1 MNRTISKAARTSFV
15 LTSALIFTLSSVLSG
30 CSKKD
35 SAAKKEEEETVFA
48 VSAYKVGKGSLDDYL
63 EFGGDVSSASSVSV
77 MPDMA
82 GKISRILVSV
92 GDSVSRNQIIAYV
105 DASTPGMYYSQ
116 SPVRSPI
123 SGIITSFTPNVGSQV
138 SQAMAVATVSQT
150 DNLEIKISVA
160 ERFVSRIKMDQ
171 QAFVSFNAYPGVE
184 FDAKVVEVSP
194 VLDTSTRTMN
204 AKLRITPPDERI
216 HVGMYGRVKL
226 ITDTVKDVV
235 IVPQTA
241 VVVRDGKSY
250 LFVVSSQ
257 KTESDSARVKLQP
270 VVEGISVDN
279 KTEITNGI
287 SDGDMII
294 IKGQSLLND
303 GSAVNIVSV
312 SQ

>member
-1 MNRTISKAARTSFV
+1 MNRTISQAARASFV
-15 LTSALIFTLSSVLSG
+15 LTSALLFTIAFSG
-30 CSKKD
+30 RSKKESD
-35 SAAKKEEEETVFA
+35 AKKEEEETVFA
-48 VSAYKVGKGSLDDYL
+48 VNVSKVGQGNLDEYL
-63 EFGGDVSSASSVSV
+63 EFGGDVSSSSSVSV

-92 GDSVSRNQIIAYV
+92 GDSVAKNQVIAYV

-123 SGIITSFTPNVGSQV
+123 SGIVTSFTPNVGSQV
-138 SQAMAVATVSQT
+138 SPAMAVATVSQT

-171 QAFVSFNAYPGVE
+171 NAFISFNAYPGVE
-184 FDAKVVEVSP
+184 FTAKVVEISP

-204 AKLRITPPDERI
+204 AKLRLSPNDDRI

-226 ITDTVKDVV
+226 ITDSVNNV
-235 IVPQTA
+235 IVVPLGAIVQ
-241 VVVRDGKSY
+241 RDGKPY
-250 LFVVSSQ
+250 IFVVSSQ
-257 KTESDSARVKLQP
+257 KTETEPARVKLQS
-270 VVEGISVDN
+270 VSEGITVDN

-287 SDGDMII
+287 SAGDMIVV
-294 IKGQSLLND
+294 KGQSLLND

-312 SQ
+312 SE